1 MKVWIYVE
9 GESDKLGL
17 DALWRNWKIRLRNAG
32 WGIQFIPLGG
42 KPKYLKYIGRL
53 AAEKLTKNETDIVVG
68 LPDLYPNAEYVGTK
82 FQHRQFEDLQR
93 LQHELVGHAL
103 SSAGTDARMD
113 RFFAG
118 ALKHDLEML
127 LLAAE
132 QPLKERLRL
141 ESRQLGNFSQKPE
154 DQNQSQPPKKI
165 VDTLFRRGL
174 KRAYRETKD
183 APAILSKSTLEQ
195 IVIDERGGIR
205 CPAFKHM
212 VDWVGEKTSVP
223 AY

>member
-1 MKVWIYVE
+1 VKVWIYVE

-17 DALWRNWKIRLRNAG
+17 DALWRDWKIRLRNAG

-53 AAEKLTKNETDIVVG
+53 AAEKLTKNETDIVIG

-103 SSAGTDARMD
+103 SSTGLDARMD
-113 RFFAG
+113 RFFAS

-141 ESRQLGNFSQKPE
+141 EQSSARKLLPKAGRPE
-154 DQNQSQPPKKI
+154 PEPTAQENCGYL
-165 VDTLFRRGL
+165 V
-174 KRAYRETKD
+174 
-183 APAILSKSTLEQ
+183 STWAQE
-195 IVIDERGGIR
+195 G
-205 CPAFKHM
+205 
-212 VDWVGEKTSVP
+212 VP
-223 AY
+223 